1 MEEDERRLSF
11 PPPAPLNSPGEE
23 IDGSRLLGE
32 IVRTLEAT
40 NPEAAAPLAA
50 SQSRDALATECEK
63 PRRDQLRIPLDVTFA
78 NETVGGRDEP
88 RAVVTPFTRES
99 AKRAG
104 SRGAQLVRE
113 FGFMPRRRLSV
124 EDGARLPRKYE
135 PFPPKLY
142 GRPLEEID
150 NFIYDELPSSPA
162 SPDSVFRKPGRQ
174 SHVPYG
180 GAWGP
185 TDPRATN
192 SVVQIRL
199 KNTMAS
205 RHLNLEQISNLLNE
219 DEEEPF
225 DESDD
230 ELGIGE
236 HLPELQNDNSDSK
249 QRETDSEDEAGS
261 SLSQYYI
268 GRDKQTKWSK
278 NSSSQRIRQRA
289 HNIVLHLPGP
299 KGEARNVMNLHI

>member
-1 MEEDERRLSF
+1 
-11 PPPAPLNSPGEE
+11 
-23 IDGSRLLGE
+23 
-32 IVRTLEAT
+32 
-40 NPEAAAPLAA
+40 
-50 SQSRDALATECEK
+50 
-63 PRRDQLRIPLDVTFA
+63 
-78 NETVGGRDEP
+78 
-88 RAVVTPFTRES
+88 
-99 AKRAG
+99 
-104 SRGAQLVRE
+104 
-113 FGFMPRRRLSV
+113 
-124 EDGARLPRKYE
+124 
-135 PFPPKLY
+135 
-142 GRPLEEID
+142 
-150 NFIYDELPSSPA
+150 
-162 SPDSVFRKPGRQ
+162 
-174 SHVPYG
+174 
-180 GAWGP
+180 
-185 TDPRATN
+185 
-192 SVVQIRL
+192 
-199 KNTMAS
+199 MAS

-299 KGEARNVMNLHI
+299 KGEARNVMSKTDCFNLFFDKNIVYLILKYTNEYIDKIRTRFQRERDAKNLTSDELQAFFCIANDIWCSQIFTSEFS